1 MTTTEHQILA
11 EIATTGQAVIQ
22 LFKPRE
28 AKAAETLRSQ
38 RIIYIE
44 AGNDL
49 IWVVK
54 FGRAPFG
61 HQAREIAQG

>member
-11 EIATTGQAVIQ
+11 EIASTGQAVIQ
-22 LFKPRE
+22 LLKPRE

-38 RIIYIE
+38 RIIYVD
-44 AGNDL
+44 AGNEL
-49 IWVVK
+49 IWIVK

-61 HQAREIAQG
+61 HQPREINRG